1 MHNLTDDGS
10 CVPDQCVQD
19 LDTQVH
25 GQDATAQDPGPT
37 QEHSIDTKEII
48 MSDWMATHCDPM
60 GVPPEHTH
68 WLCSIAVVKISYLW
82 GVDLGWNVFT

>member
-1 MHNLTDDGS
+1 MCVGQGQRAVHHIGQGSMHNLTDDGS

-37 QEHSIDTKEII
+37 QEHSIDTERN
-48 MSDWMATHCDPM
+48 HQ
-60 GVPPEHTH
+60 E
-68 WLCSIAVVKISYLW
+68 
-82 GVDLGWNVFT
+82 